1 MNFGKV
7 GAYDMM
13 QGIGMINF
21 LEWREI
27 NSFLFVFSS
36 LFLFWL
42 DTGTVIWLERLL
54 EYCRA
59 RTQIF
64 AMRDVLLYMRVE
76 LDRNSAVEYW
86 YFARGMC
93 NFKL

>member
-27 NSFLFVFSS
+27 NSFFVCFFLFVFLARYGHSN
-36 LFLFWL
+36 LAGEITRVL
-42 DTGTVIWLERLL
+42 G
-54 EYCRA
+54 RA
-59 RTQIF
+59 CTQIF
-64 AMRDVLLYMRVE
+64 AMRDV
-76 LDRNSAVEYW
+76 
-86 YFARGMC
+86 
-93 NFKL
+93 